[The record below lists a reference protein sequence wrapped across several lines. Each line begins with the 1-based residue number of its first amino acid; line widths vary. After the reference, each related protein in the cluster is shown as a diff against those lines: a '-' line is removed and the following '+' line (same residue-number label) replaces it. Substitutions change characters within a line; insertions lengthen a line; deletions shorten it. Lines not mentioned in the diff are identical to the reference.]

1 MLEKL
6 GLQRLFFNISSLVDL
21 SQEVTS
27 SKGFDDKMKSSLYV
41 VTGMFSV
48 PEAALLVYN
57 ANKSDL
63 ELHSSKGLKEA
74 KNVFLKIKLG
84 QIKKFAKN
92 EAVNLNGYSGNGFY
106 KENEN
111 NFKKLK
117 TKIFIP
123 LFAKGEFVGALS
135 LGKRLSRTTFLKSE
149 KTALK
154 VVVNQ
159 MAIALYNLSL
169 FKKLTVKVQENEK
182 MYENMRLI
190 YHDTIQAFAAAIDA
204 KDPYT
209 RNHSYRVATYSVAV
223 AKELRW
229 KERDVEGIYIAGLL
243 HDIGKIVIDKKVIN
257 KDHNLT
263 EFEIEEIKKHPG
275 FSFDILS
282 KIKLPWEDVIYF
294 VKHHHERIDGNGYPD
309 HLNGAGLNDGMK
321 ILALADAFDA
331 MTTDR
336 PYRKKLTLLETLEE
350 VKNCLGT
357 QFDRKISKVFFKVLQ
372 KELNGHAKEAQ
383 IIPHLDKNFDPK
395 VITALLESLIEQL
408 RMPLPEKL

>member
-1 MLEKL
+1 MLEKM

-27 SKGFDDKMKSSLYV
+27 SKSFDDKMKSSLYV

-48 PEAALLVYN
+48 PEAALLIYN
-57 ANKSDL
+57 SSDSRL
-63 ELHSSKGLKEA
+63 ELHSSKGLKDV
-74 KNVFLKIKLG
+74 KGVFFKIKTG
-84 QIKKFAKN
+84 QIKKFPKN
-92 EAVNLNGYSGNGFY
+92 EVFNLSSPSRNGFY

-111 NFKKLK
+111 TLKKLK
-117 TKIFIP
+117 ARIFIP
-123 LFAKGEFVGALS
+123 LFAKDEFVGALS
-135 LGKRLSRTTFLKSE
+135 LGRRLSRTTFLKSE
-149 KTALK
+149 QTALR

-159 MAIALYNLSL
+159 MAIALHNLSL

-182 MYENMRLI
+182 LYENMRLI

-209 RNHSYRVATYSVAV
+209 RNHSYRVAKYSVAM
-223 AKELRW
+223 AKELGW

-263 EFEIEEIKKHPG
+263 EFEIEEIKKHPV

-282 KIKLPWEDVIYF
+282 KIKLPWKDVIYF
-294 VKHHHERIDGNGYPD
+294 VKHHHERVDGNGYPD
-309 HLNGAGLNDGMK
+309 HLNGTNLSEGMK

-357 QFDRKISKVFFKVLQ
+357 QFDKKVSRVFFKVLQ
-372 KELNGHAKEAQ
+372 KELNGHSKEAH

-395 VITALLESLIEQL
+395 VITVLLESIIDQL
-408 RMPLPEKL
+408 KAPTAA